1 LLVLLLM
8 VVMVCR
14 PYFAEILNELDEI
27 LVEISIKEEPAQEI
41 WKALKTKVRSEQRE
55 CELAT
60 SPLTLAL
67 FSLLPFPYFRRSLWV
82 STTRSS

>member
-1 LLVLLLM
+1 M

-60 SPLTLAL
+60 SPLTLAFFL
-67 FSLLPFPYFRRSLWV
+67 FSLFRTFAGV
-82 STTRSS
+82 YG